1 MIESSKFG
9 LVIHSRM
16 WNVLAGGGAFVNG
29 SNNLGLSMIG
39 GAGLVVVVVN
49 ISPKGRRSSEGRGEG
64 EHKLMGVKGDP
75 LLLDVGIE
83 CPTFT

>member
-1 MIESSKFG
+1 
-9 LVIHSRM
+9 M

-29 SNNLGLSMIG
+29 SKSFGFSMIG
-39 GAGLVVVVVN
+39 GGSLVVVVVN

-64 EHKLMGVKGDP
+64 VHKLMGVKGDP
-75 LLLDVGIE
+75 LLLDVRIE